1 MKKLW
6 LLTFLMFFIGVIFV
20 SSFYVDAKYDFS
32 YEPVSLD
39 NELTDSS
46 EQSYFEIEQKWRK
59 EGLRDDITLNSFIL
73 PLDFLDP
80 KEIINDEDKGE
91 VLKVDENNA
100 EASFNVDVLEE
111 GLYAINFEYMATT
124 ESVRNIEISVL
135 INDEVQYFESK
146 SIILPTFYENPEE
159 FIKDRYGNDI
169 MPVSKRYETWTNFTL
184 RDTQRLIEDV
194 LLFKLESGTNKITI
208 IRRNGDF
215 LLSKATVKTKKVLP
229 SYEEYLNNHN
239 ANLQDEL
246 IMFEAE
252 NPLYRNSLAIRYGT
266 DREKKVTPFSLTK
279 LRLNIVDGANYQIGG
294 NALYYNVLVEKA
306 GFYYITLKSK
316 QLQNFQTSFRRI
328 TINDEVPFK
337 EANLVRFAP
346 QKKWKNHTLS
356 NEEIKYQFYL
366 DEGINKI
373 GIEVNVSPFA
383 KIHQNLTKVMMGIND
398 ISLDL
403 KKISGSTTDKDREWD
418 ILSYLPNVVE
428 DLEYYYD
435 LLIES
440 HELYKEINKTNKTN
454 EIVSAIKQSYETLE
468 KLIKNPNSLPKNINK
483 LSTDSNSITAKM
495 GLAIPLIT
503 QSPLSIDKIYVH
515 GDVKLP
521 KANGNFFESLWLGIQ
536 RFFLTFF
543 NNEYKPTKNSEVVEV
558 WVNRSRQYVNVMQE
572 MVDATFTPETGIK
585 VNISLMPDENKL
597 IMAVSAGTQPD
608 VALGVSAWRPY
619 DYALR
624 NAVVDLKEFDTFKD
638 VARRFNEG
646 AFLQLIY
653 ENGVYGLPET
663 QNFSI
668 LFYREDVMNKLNIEI
683 PNTWDDVL
691 SILPELQRY
700 GLNFFVPL
708 STAGAFKGFIHTMPF
723 IKQYQGKIYSDDA
736 LETAI
741 DSEEVIRA
749 MTLMSDLYTIYS
761 LPREVGSFYN
771 SFRYGDLPI
780 GIGDFGM
787 YVRLLHAAP
796 EIAGLWKIALLP
808 GVEQENGIVDRSF
821 VGASTSGIIFKK
833 SKKQQDAWKFL
844 DWWTEKDTQ
853 VMYANN
859 LINSMG
865 PEYMWNT
872 SNIEAFKEMD
882 WDKEDKEVFL
892 EQWKWINDTEKTP
905 AAYMIEREL
914 SNAWNRIV
922 FNGINV
928 RTAIEDA
935 TVIINKEIT
944 RKMKEFGYIDQKG
957 NTLKPCILPSKET
970 IGEILWEE

>member
-20 SSFYVDAKYDFS
+20 SSFYVDAKYDNS
-32 YEPVSLD
+32 YEQSST
-39 NELTDSS
+39 NGELLDSS
-46 EQSYFEIEQKWRK
+46 EKSYFQVEKEWKN

-73 PLDFLDP
+73 PIDFLDP
-80 KEIINDEDKGE
+80 KEIINNPDKGQ
-91 VLKVDENNA
+91 VLKVDELNK
-100 EASFNVDVLEE
+100 ELIFNLDVSQT
-111 GLYAINFEYMATT
+111 GLYAINLEYMATT

-135 INDEVQYFESK
+135 INDEIQYVESK
-146 SIILPTFYENPEE
+146 SVVIPTFYKNPHE

-169 MPVSKRYETWTNFTL
+169 MPVSSRYEIWNNFTL
-184 RDTQRLIEDV
+184 RDTQRLVEDV
-194 LLFKLESGTNKITI
+194 LLFKLNNGTNKITI

-215 LLSKATVKTKKVLP
+215 LVSKVQVKNKKILP
-229 SYEEYLNNHN
+229 SYEEYLNSFSASLEN
-239 ANLQDEL
+239 DL

-252 NPLYRNSLAIRYGT
+252 EPLYRNSLSIRYGT

-294 NALYYNVLVEKA
+294 NALYYNVDVKKA

-328 TINDEVPFK
+328 TINDEVPFD
-337 EANLVRFAP
+337 EANLIPFAP
-346 QKKWKNHTLS
+346 QRKWKNHTLAD
-356 NEEIKYQFYL
+356 NDIKYKFYFN
-366 DEGINKI
+366 EGINKI

-383 KIHQNLTKVMMGIND
+383 QIYQNLNEVMIGIND

-403 KKISGSTTDKDREWD
+403 KKIAGSATDKNREWD

-428 DLEYYYD
+428 DLKYYD
-435 LLIES
+435 RLLKES
-440 HELYKEINKTNKTN
+440 HQLYQEINKNKKTN
-454 EIVSAIKQSYETLE
+454 EIVSAIKQSYETLD

-503 QSPLSIDKIYVH
+503 KSPLSIDKIYVH
-515 GDVKLP
+515 GDTKLP
-521 KANGNFFESLWLGIQ
+521 RANSNFFESIWLGIQ

-543 NNEYKPTKNSEVVEV
+543 SNEYKPTKNSEVVEV

-638 VARRFNEG
+638 VATRFNEG
-646 AFLQLIY
+646 AFLQLVY

-668 LFYREDVMNKLNIEI
+668 LFYREDVMKKLNIEI

-708 STAGAFKGFIHTMPF
+708 STAGAFKGFIQTMPF
-723 IKQYQGKIYSDDA
+723 IKQYQGRIYSDDA

-780 GIGDFGM
+780 GVGDFGM

-808 GVEQENGIVDRSF
+808 GVKQENGIVDRSF
-821 VGASTSGIIFKK
+821 EGAATSGIIFKK

-844 DWWTEKDTQ
+844 DWWTDKDTQ

-872 SNIEAFKEMD
+872 SNVEAFKEMD
-882 WDKEDKEVFL
+882 WDEEDKEVFL

-957 NTLKPCILPSKET
+957 NKLKPCILPSKET
-970 IGEILWEE
+970 IGEILWE

>member
-20 SSFYVDAKYDFS
+20 SSFYVDAKYDNS
-32 YEPVSLD
+32 YEQSST
-39 NELTDSS
+39 NSELLDSS
-46 EQSYFEIEQKWRK
+46 EKSYFQVEKEWKN

-73 PLDFLDP
+73 PIDFLDP
-80 KEIINDEDKGE
+80 KEIINNPDKGQ
-91 VLKVDENNA
+91 VLKVDEINK
-100 EASFNVDVLEE
+100 ELIFNLDVSET
-111 GLYAINFEYMATT
+111 GLYAINLEYMAIT
-124 ESVRNIEISVL
+124 ESVRNIEISIL
-135 INDEVQYFESK
+135 INDEIQYVESK
-146 SIILPTFYENPEE
+146 SVVIPTFYKNPHE

-169 MPVSKRYETWTNFTL
+169 MPVSSRYEIWNNFTL
-184 RDTQRLIEDV
+184 RDTQRLVEDV
-194 LLFKLESGTNKITI
+194 LLFKLNNGTNKITI

-215 LLSKATVKTKKVLP
+215 LVSKVQVKNKKVLP
-229 SYEEYLNNHN
+229 SYEEYLNSFSASLEN
-239 ANLQDEL
+239 DL

-252 NPLYRNSLAIRYGT
+252 EPVYRNSLSIRYGT

-294 NALYYNVLVEKA
+294 NALYYNVDIKKA

-328 TINDEVPFK
+328 TINDEVPFE
-337 EANLVRFAP
+337 EANLIPFAP
-346 QKKWKNHTLS
+346 QRKWKNHTLS
-356 NEEIKYQFYL
+356 DNDIKYKFYFN
-366 DEGINKI
+366 EGINKI

-383 KIHQNLTKVMMGIND
+383 QIYQNLNEVMIGIND

-403 KKISGSTTDKDREWD
+403 KKIAGSATDKNREWD

-428 DLEYYYD
+428 DLKYYD
-435 LLIES
+435 RLLKES
-440 HELYKEINKTNKTN
+440 HQLYQEINKNKKTN
-454 EIVSAIKQSYETLE
+454 EIVSAIKQSYETLD

-503 QSPLSIDKIYVH
+503 KSPLSIDKIYVH
-515 GDVKLP
+515 GDTKLP
-521 KANGNFFESLWLGIQ
+521 RANSNFFESIWLGIQ

-543 NNEYKPTKNSEVVEV
+543 SNEYKPTKNSEVVEV

-638 VARRFNEG
+638 VATRFNEG
-646 AFLQLIY
+646 AFLQLVY

-683 PNTWDDVL
+683 PDTWDDVL

-708 STAGAFKGFIHTMPF
+708 STAGAFKGFIQTMPF

-780 GIGDFGM
+780 GVGDFGM

-808 GVEQENGIVDRSF
+808 GVKQENGIVDRSF
-821 VGASTSGIIFKK
+821 EGAATSGIIFKK

-872 SNIEAFKEMD
+872 SNVEAFKEMD
-882 WDKEDKEVFL
+882 WDEEDKEVFL

-957 NTLKPCILPSKET
+957 NKLKPCILPSKET
-970 IGEILWEE
+970 IGEILWE